1 MVVLAVYKRR
11 NCSRP

>member
-11 NCSRP
+11 SCLRP